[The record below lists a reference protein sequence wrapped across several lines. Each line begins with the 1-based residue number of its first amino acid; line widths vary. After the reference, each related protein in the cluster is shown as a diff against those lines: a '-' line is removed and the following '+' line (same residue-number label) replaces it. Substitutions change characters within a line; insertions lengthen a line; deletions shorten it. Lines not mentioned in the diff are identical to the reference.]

1 MKTVAIPAWTPNGL
15 VPPVLD
21 GQSAGRH
28 RSPYVVSLIDMVMRF
43 GTSYERRQILLGF
56 LQYRSIL
63 HRSGFCS
70 GFQWLSGSFVEH
82 IELIDQRPPA
92 DIDIVTFLHSLPNF
106 APAADDAHVFDH
118 ASAKSRYRVDG
129 YFVDLRIFIHEHL
142 VHEAA
147 YWYSVFAHRRT
158 LVWKG
163 FLQVELAPAED
174 AVALEWLRAQ
184 EAPGGSI

>member
-1 MKTVAIPAWTPNGL
+1 MKTVVIPAWGPNGL
-15 VPPVLD
+15 LPPIRD
-21 GQSAGRH
+21 GQSAGRD
-28 RSPYVVSLIDMVMRF
+28 RSPYVVPLIEMVMHF

-63 HRSGFCS
+63 HRSGLCK

-92 DIDIVTFLHSLPNF
+92 DIDIVTFLHSPPRF
-106 APAADDAHVFDH
+106 APAADDVHVFEH

-129 YFVDLRIFIHEHL
+129 YFVDLRIFFHERL

-147 YWYSVFAHRRT
+147 YWYSFLAHRRT

-174 AVALEWLRAQ
+174 AAALEWLHAQ
-184 EAPGGSI
+184 EAPGGGI